1 MQYKSKA
8 VTGDAG
14 EYFFAYKATSMFKWA
29 VRLLDV
35 DLGVDAE
42 IEVVENG
49 KSDLRLIKVQ
59 IKSSVKVTGNSHSI
73 YVTPEH
79 IEYWKNTNL
88 PVLVCLVDLN
98 NEKIYWKHIKNELN
112 YKSSGESSK
121 VTFDLRFDELTER
134 SKSELLKIAIPNEFK
149 HFDKLKTELNQLLSK
164 LPQPVVHQYVPH
176 TDNELDELFNNID
189 KSLEILK
196 KMRELILIH
205 PNIGNNGINSHISGI
220 HQYLMQC
227 HQFAEMCNRAESG
240 WD

>member
-14 EYFFAYKATSMFKWA
+14 EYFFAYKVTSLFKWA

-59 IKSSVKVTGNSHSI
+59 IKSSVTVTGNSHSV
-73 YVTPEH
+73 YVTREH

-88 PVLVCLVDLN
+88 PVLVCLVDLT
-98 NEKIYWKHIKNELN
+98 NEKIYWKHIKNEQN
-112 YKSSGESSK
+112 YQSSGDSSK
-121 VTFDLRFDELTER
+121 VHFDLRHDELTEG
-134 SKSELLKIAIPNEFK
+134 SKSELLRIAIPNEFQ
-149 HFDKLKTELNQLLSK
+149 HFDRLKTQLNQFLSK
-164 LPQPVVHQYVPH
+164 LPNPVDHQYVPH
-176 TDNELDELFNNID
+176 IDSELSELCINIEQ
-189 KSLEILK
+189 SFEILN

-205 PNIGNNGINSHISGI
+205 PNIGNNGIYSHISGV

-227 HQFAEMCNRAESG
+227 NQFAEMCNRVESG